1 MEYLMTLINSS
12 FEEWRFENPNE
23 DINSFEFSLDN
34 MSKSGALFDIVKLND
49 VSKEC
54 LARMS
59 EKSIARELKSWA
71 NEYGIKRQGAKKA
84 VIDAIIHEDEG
95 RLAKML
101 SVGRNGNNPRKDLA
115 YCEQIAEFIIHPP
128 LCQTPFSKKKVEN
141 EELFIESEE
150 GISPGNMNIRDTE

>member
-59 EKSIARELKSWA
+59 EKSIARELKSWT
-71 NEYGIKRQGAKKA
+71 NEPTA
-84 VIDAIIHEDEG
+84 
-95 RLAKML
+95 
-101 SVGRNGNNPRKDLA
+101 
-115 YCEQIAEFIIHPP
+115 
-128 LCQTPFSKKKVEN
+128 
-141 EELFIESEE
+141 
-150 GISPGNMNIRDTE
+150 